1 MCGCKQQT
9 VVRPKVTPKTINNSS
24 NKTSVTVTTF
34 KSKS

>member
-1 MCGCKQQT
+1 MCGCKNKT
-9 VVRPKVTPKTINNSS
+9 VVRPKVTPKTSDNSS